1 MAESENLR
9 KTSLHEIEFC
19 MLEES
24 RFEEFRLNINQW
36 WATADNSRTLL
47 NFIDFPRL
55 TEEDFYC
62 IADDSVMFIACLKG
76 TNEMVGTSGLEN
88 PKISQGKSTSE
99 IILGAVKP
107 EYRQFGIGKRLI
119 DKAIELAKQMGI
131 ERVVLV
137 TNFYKKHLTQM
148 VIKKDF
154 TLTGTIV
161 EHKSSYTKTFFLATQ
176 DYRVY
181 NRWIKSI

>member
-1 MAESENLR
+1 MAESENLH

-36 WATADNSRTLL
+36 WATADNNRTLL

-55 TEEDFYC
+55 TEEDFNC
-62 IADDSVMFIACLKG
+62 IVDGSVMFIACLKG

-88 PKISQGKSTSE
+88 PKISKGKSTSE

-137 TNFYKKHLTQM
+137 TNYYEKHLTKM

-161 EHKSSYTKTFFLATQ
+161 EHKSSYTKSWFLATQ

-181 NRWIKSI
+181 NRWMKSI